1 VGTGESG
8 LSGATRK
15 VLDDLAGPVHIQV
28 FVTPTCPYCPGAVH
42 LAHQMAFQSP
52 LVRADMVEAVEFP
65 DLAQKYGVMGV
76 PRTVIND
83 QVHVEGAVPEATLLP
98 KIVQGAAL
106 AV

>member
-1 VGTGESG
+1 
-8 LSGATRK
+8 
-15 VLDDLAGPVHIQV
+15 
-28 FVTPTCPYCPGAVH
+28 
-42 LAHQMAFQSP
+42 
-52 LVRADMVEAVEFP
+52 MVEAVEFP